1 MKDFLNELENK
12 DFGVGKNHSRNE
24 EIISWTNDNKIPL
37 RFPLFCF

>member
-24 EIISWTNDNKIPL
+24 EIISWIITKSL
-37 RFPLFCF
+37 